1 MVQNQQMDLKNKYHN
16 FTLYN
21 GLLSV
26 LMYKGEVY
34 STFHKIPS
42 TKKHRII
49 GNYKSLNKK
58 YYNI

>member
-1 MVQNQQMDLKNKYHN
+1 MDLKNKHHK

-21 GLLSV
+21 GLLS
-26 LMYKGEVY
+26 MYKGEVY
-34 STFHKIPS
+34 STFHRIPS
-42 TKKHRII
+42 TKKVKHRIT

>member
-1 MVQNQQMDLKNKYHN
+1 MDLKNKHHK

-21 GLLSV
+21 GLLS
-26 LMYKGEVY
+26 MYKGEVY
-34 STFHKIPS
+34 STFHRIPS
-42 TKKHRII
+42 TKKHRIT